1 MTKEKIIEKL
11 QDLRNEMKD
20 YAKYLERETYH
31 PYDNVNKFANEV
43 KLIINEIN
51 EDL

>member
-11 QDLRNEMKD
+11 EELRKEMKD
-20 YAKYLERETYH
+20 YAKYLETETYH

-43 KLIINEIN
+43 KMIINEIKDN
-51 EDL
+51 I